1 MEQLDELDQ
10 KIIHILKEDARIAY
24 TKIAEQ
30 LQIPDTTV
38 HFRIKKLKKSNI
50 IKAFTVLLSPES
62 FGFVFGALVK
72 IKVGDHIVKEISVSR
87 TLEIGNNFAKSKSYN
102 FGLLATAEDGTIL
115 YGVIFT
121 KTEEDLDEFMS
132 NLRHEPDIIDIE
144 MVKFTNIIKGNELI
158 GLDLL

>member
-24 TKIAEQ
+24 TKIAEK

-38 HFRIKKLKKSNI
+38 HFRIKKLKEKNI
-50 IKAFTVLLSPES
+50 IKAFTVLLNPES
-62 FGFVFGALVK
+62 FGYVFGALIK
-72 IKVGDHIVKEISVSR
+72 IKIGDHIVKEISIGR

-102 FGLLATAEDGTIL
+102 FGLLATAEDGTLL

-121 KTEEDLDEFMS
+121 KSEEELDEFVS

-144 MVKFTNIIKGNELI
+144 MVKFTNIIKGNELV

>member
-24 TKIAEQ
+24 TKIAEK
-30 LQIPDTTV
+30 LRIPDTTV
-38 HFRIKKLKKSNI
+38 HFRIKKLRKSKI

-62 FGFVFGALVK
+62 FGYTFGGLIK
-72 IKVGDHIVKEISVSR
+72 IKIGDHIIKEISVDR
-87 TLEIGNNFAKSKSYN
+87 TLEIGNNFAKSKNYN

-115 YGVIFT
+115 YGIIFT
-121 KTEEDLDEFMS
+121 KNEEELDEFVS

-144 MVKFTNIIKGNELI
+144 MVKFTKIIKGNELI